1 MEYHIVCCLVNNILQ
16 YLTAFIFSVEED
28 RGIDF
33 LQNVGIFANEYNLCS
48 QFESRPV
55 DAEYVRLMHDLQ
67 SLDIVGHTYRG
78 YTLLTQDGRRVRSLK
93 VRKELM

>member
-1 MEYHIVCCLVNNILQ
+1 M
-16 YLTAFIFSVEED
+16 IFRVEGD
-28 RGIDF
+28 RGSDF
-33 LQNVGIFANEYNLCS
+33 LLNVCILFSCIIVAELFANEYNLCS

-55 DAEYVRLMHDLQ
+55 DVEYVRLMHDLQ

-93 VRKELM
+93 VRKHLM